1 MICEELSSSVLLI
14 VCVTFDWRS
23 IKYRTSHYR
32 VYSRYKWFTHVC
44 ASPCGSFK
52 RGSLLMAFICLHCSV
67 FKGHRVV
74 LRRRVY
80 LIRIHAA
87 CQAVFLSFFK
97 LICPLDTLHS
107 GIFVCP
113 HLTAIEVYHLLPS
126 LSSTFFEE
134 LLKQKKT
141 IANTLTHSKKTQ
153 KNRTCTSCLFILS
166 HVRNSCLYIVPPL
179 IHICQEMMGLFCLT
193 QTETGLSSQ
202 PGVTRGQRALL

>member
-1 MICEELSSSVLLI
+1 MFTLFSFQRSSCRLAATCISYQDSCGLSSS
-14 VCVTFDWRS
+14 
-23 IKYRTSHYR
+23 
-32 VYSRYKWFTHVC
+32 
-44 ASPCGSFK
+44 
-52 RGSLLMAFICLHCSV
+52 
-67 FKGHRVV
+67 
-74 LRRRVY
+74 
-80 LIRIHAA
+80 
-87 CQAVFLSFFK
+87 FLSFFK

-107 GIFVCP
+107 GLFVCP

-153 KNRTCTSCLFILS
+153 KNRTCISCLFILS
-166 HVRNSCLYIVPPL
+166 HVRNSCSYIVPSL

-193 QTETGLSSQ
+193 QTETALSSQ